1 MKKRY
6 FRVNLYKGSTY
17 NDDIEISYSYS
28 SLRNALREY
37 NQKVEQYKDILIEL
51 IAETQ
56 EGIIGECFTLLNN
69 VEPV

>member
-1 MKKRY
+1 MKKEY